1 MKIMLSGMAVFAM
14 LAAPAVA
21 GMRYDQKLE
30 KAAMEIVAGKIG
42 DIRGGFSYAQKVQ
55 LVIRQGETPAVERQ
69 AQERVADDLARS
81 RPSHMSQPF
90 SSIAT
95 F

>member
-1 MKIMLSGMAVFAM
+1 MFGTS
-14 LAAPAVA
+14 AVA
-21 GMRYDQKLE
+21 EMRYDQKLE
-30 KAAMEIVAGKIG
+30 QAAMEIVAGKIG

-55 LVIRQGETPAVERQ
+55 LVIRQGEMRVVEKQGQDRAAEALQ
-69 AQERVADDLARS
+69 AQPPRTG
-81 RPSHMSQPF
+81 QPF